1 MDGIGGAGATA
12 VKSLGKA
19 DVFYDQGACDENVSL
34 LVRFCPRSR

>member
-19 DVFYDQGACDENVSL
+19 DVFYGKVH
-34 LVRFCPRSR
+34 VMKM